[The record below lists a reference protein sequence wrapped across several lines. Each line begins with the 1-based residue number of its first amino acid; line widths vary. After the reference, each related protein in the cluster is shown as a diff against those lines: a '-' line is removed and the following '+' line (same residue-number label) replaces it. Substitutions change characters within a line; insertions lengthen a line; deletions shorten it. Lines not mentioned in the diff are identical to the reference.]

1 MHTNK
6 VVNLLSGNGSHDI
19 STADTNV
26 NENESSTDHLF
37 DSITSE
43 DLNEVLEKE
52 DKLGP
57 LGKSPSN
64 GFGELTKEELL
75 SLNDFNPM
83 SEAWNDRG
91 NKINKQRTDLT
102 MPADNIVCKVFCLQF
117 KILSVQFIE

>member
-6 VVNLLSGNGSHDI
+6 VVNLFSENGSHDI

-57 LGKSPSN
+57 LGKNPSN

-75 SLNDFNPM
+75 SLNNFNPM

-102 MPADNIVCKVFCLQF
+102 MPADNIVCKVFCLH
-117 KILSVQFIE
+117 SAV